1 MNYSQKKFNYK
12 EVLIVIFFTLI
23 CIPKINLI
31 SFYGESAGLRIDDI
45 IIFASAFVLF
55 YKNKLIPVKIDRAF
69 LIYYLFAFIAL
80 ISYFV
85 NRVFSDD
92 PSLFYVI
99 RNLEYFIF
107 FIAGTLLANPLK
119 LIKFLYTYFVIQV
132 VAIILQYF
140 SLFPAFSSTDG
151 IIFGY
156 LSGTTGGPWEVAT
169 TLSLTSIVIL
179 DYLLLNKKYNMSF
192 FMLTF
197 TSLIFLALGQRS
209 PVVSTMLIF
218 LLSIYLRVGFFKY
231 LINIKRILIFLTL
244 PIFYF
249 LFLIFQSQG
258 FISDENDLV
267 GRFILIFN
275 SSGIITA
282 FVDYYNYIDTD
293 VPNIFARIPIQSW
306 ADLSHIDLSLVQR
319 IEKWAYAIKT
329 FASLMPLSIFI
340 GIGPGW
346 SGPSLDSGILRLFIE
361 NGLIGAIFYFSFL
374 YEVFKKNRN
383 SIFIILVLLL
393 NMVFIDVNI
402 SYKVMALFLFIAG
415 VFFRNKD
422 FMNS

>member
-12 EVLIVIFFTLI
+12 EVMIIIFFTLI
-23 CIPKINLI
+23 CIPKVNLI
-31 SFYGESAGLRIDDI
+31 SFAGESAGLRIDDI

-69 LIYYLFAFIAL
+69 LIYYLFAFITL

-107 FIAGTLLANPLK
+107 FVAGTLLANPLK

-140 SLFPAFSSTDG
+140 SLFPSFSSTDG
-151 IIFGY
+151 MIFGY

-169 TLSLTSIVIL
+169 TLSLTTIVIL
-179 DYLLLNKKYNMSF
+179 DYLLLNKKYNTSF
-192 FMLTF
+192 FMLIF
-197 TSLIFLALGQRS
+197 TSLIFLFLGQRS
-209 PVVSTMLIF
+209 PVVATMLIF

-231 LINIKRILIFLTL
+231 LINIKSLLIFVTL
-244 PIFYF
+244 PIFYY

-258 FISDENDLV
+258 FIYKDDLIV
-267 GRFILIFN
+267 RFILIFN

-293 VPNIFARIPIQSW
+293 VPNRFSRIPIRSW
-306 ADLSHIDLSLVQR
+306 EALSHIDLSLVQR

-383 SIFIILVLLL
+383 SIFIILILLL